1 MDYNYIIPN
10 NSNEETND
18 LLLKLLEENI
28 INLDENYS
36 KKFSIKNIIILLS
49 SKENSIKL
57 INNIGNKF
65 PNDDFP
71 FIILIPNEI
80 NFSKNEISQNI
91 NLNKID
97 IRNISI
103 KEWKDD
109 SNVISIIILSLK
121 LCSYY
126 NQFGDA
132 FSFPINPSFSNY
144 NNT

>member
-71 FIILIPNEI
+71 F
-80 NFSKNEISQNI
+80 
-91 NLNKID
+91 
-97 IRNISI
+97 
-103 KEWKDD
+103 
-109 SNVISIIILSLK
+109 
-121 LCSYY
+121 
-126 NQFGDA
+126 
-132 FSFPINPSFSNY
+132 
-144 NNT
+144 

>member
-36 KKFSIKNIIILLS
+36 KKFFIKNIIILLS

-71 FIILIPNEI
+71 F
-80 NFSKNEISQNI
+80 
-91 NLNKID
+91 
-97 IRNISI
+97 
-103 KEWKDD
+103 
-109 SNVISIIILSLK
+109 
-121 LCSYY
+121 
-126 NQFGDA
+126 
-132 FSFPINPSFSNY
+132 
-144 NNT
+144 

>member
-1 MDYNYIIPN
+1 
-10 NSNEETND
+10 

-71 FIILIPNEI
+71 F
-80 NFSKNEISQNI
+80 
-91 NLNKID
+91 
-97 IRNISI
+97 
-103 KEWKDD
+103 
-109 SNVISIIILSLK
+109 
-121 LCSYY
+121 
-126 NQFGDA
+126 
-132 FSFPINPSFSNY
+132 
-144 NNT
+144 